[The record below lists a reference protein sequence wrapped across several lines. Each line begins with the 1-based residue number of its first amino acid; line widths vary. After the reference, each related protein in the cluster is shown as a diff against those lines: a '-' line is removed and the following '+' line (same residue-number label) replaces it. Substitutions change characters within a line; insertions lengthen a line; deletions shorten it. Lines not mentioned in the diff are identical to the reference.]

1 MKRKKIALLLSI
13 TMAVATLMSGCGNQ
27 QSAGDKPTDGQTQQ
41 DESAQSGQTQDGA
54 DAGQSG
60 SQQADAGQSGEM
72 TTFTFAKVAY
82 PSVTLPDGQTS
93 EDNVVIDYIRDKYN
107 VDLVLDWQAEAS
119 EYNNKLSM
127 NIASG
132 SLPDIFFCDNYRT
145 FLQLAQNGL
154 LADLTDIY
162 DDNISDTIKAIDAS
176 FNGRH
181 MGPVTVDGR
190 LMAIPG
196 GNLDGSQSV
205 LWLRKD
211 WLDNLG
217 LEVPETLEDLEKVL
231 SAFVNDDP
239 DGNGVDDTVGLVIEA
254 TEPVKEYS
262 HTFGLEPVF
271 YALGAYPNYW
281 MEDENGEVYY
291 GSTGSNMKDA
301 LTLIH
306 DWYEK
311 GLIDRQFATRIGSGE
326 TEAVFTSGQAGAF
339 FGPIHVTAITE
350 AFTNNPDIELV
361 PANAPLTADGK
372 FNYVLPSPMS
382 SMLCI
387 SSKCSDPA
395 LAVKIIGI
403 GNDLYRGFDEEA
415 NEIFNAANIAASSSG
430 RRAVFPQGAVTYDYF
445 NIIET
450 LGKAVKENIETGTYT
465 PYEGMTQYDKDQV
478 VLASSYADGTD
489 QSEISFKAYYYRYIG
504 SELLTDSRIEP
515 VDAAYYYTTE
525 SSPALQTELDTL
537 EQEMYLSIIIGD
549 RSVDY
554 FDEFVE
560 QWNSI
565 GGETLLKE
573 VNEILGK

>member
-1 MKRKKIALLLSI
+1 MKRKTISLLLSI
-13 TMAVATLMSGCGNQ
+13 TMVAATLLSGCGNQ
-27 QSAGDKPTDGQTQQ
+27 QA
-41 DESAQSGQTQDGA
+41 AQSGQSGGQTAQEDAAEDTAGDTAGEETSA
-54 DAGQSG
+54 DSEQTDSETP
-60 SQQADAGQSGEM
+60 GEM
-72 TTFTFAKVAY
+72 ITFTFAKVAY

-93 EDNVVIDYIRDKYN
+93 DSNVVIDYIRDKYN
-107 VDLVLDWQAEAS
+107 VNMVLDWQAESS

-132 SLPDIFFCDNYRT
+132 SLPDIFYCDNYRT

-176 FNGRH
+176 FGGRH
-181 MGPVTVDGR
+181 MQPVTIDGR

-217 LEVPETLEDLEKVL
+217 LDVPETFEELEEVL
-231 SAFVNDDP
+231 TAFVNDDP
-239 DGNGVDDTVGLVIEA
+239 DGNGVDDTEGLVVNA
-254 TEPVKEYS
+254 TEPVKAYGN
-262 HTFGLEPVF
+262 TFGLEPVF
-271 YALGAYPNYW
+271 YAMGAYPTYW

-291 GSTGSNMKDA
+291 GSTGSRMKDA
-301 LTLIH
+301 LALLH

-311 GLIDRQFATRIGSGE
+311 GLIDKQFATRIGSGE

-361 PANAPLTADGK
+361 PVNAPLTADGK
-372 FNYVLPSPMS
+372 FQYVLPAPMS

-387 SSKCSDPA
+387 SSKCADPA
-395 LAVKIIGI
+395 RAVEIIGI

-415 NEIFNAANIAASSSG
+415 NEIFNAAGIAASSSG
-430 RRAVFPQGAVTYDYF
+430 RRAIFPQGAVTYDYF
-445 NIIET
+445 DIIET
-450 LGKAVKENIETGTYT
+450 LGKAVKENIDTGSYT

-478 VLASSYADGTD
+478 ELASGYADGSD
-489 QSEISFKAYYYRYIG
+489 QSEISFKAYYYRYVG
-504 SELLTDSRIEP
+504 SALLTDSRIEP
-515 VDAAYYYTTE
+515 LDAAYYYTTD
-525 SSPALQTELDTL
+525 SSPSLQTELDTL

-549 RSVDY
+549 KSVDY

-565 GGETLLKE
+565 GGETLLNE
-573 VNEILGK
+573 VNEVLGK